1 MSTPRVLLV
10 EDDASI
16 RRFVALAFEGMDVEL
31 HEAATLAEARQRLGQ
46 QGPYRLVL
54 LDLMLPDGSGESL
67 LQHLHDEPPLR
78 AGARI
83 AVFSAGLPGTTA
95 QRLLSLGADEIIGKP
110 APLAQLL
117 TALDSALAAAP
128 AEDSTASAVAT
139 YFNGD
144 RKLFELYRASCRAQ
158 FALDRRAG
166 DQHLAQRDS
175 AALRR
180 LAHSLKTV
188 LLTLGH
194 DADSAT
200 ARQLERDAEAGNEP
214 AMRLGWSRLAT
225 ALDRLAQPPEGA

>member
-1 MSTPRVLLV
+1 MNTPRVLLV

-31 HEAATLAEARQRLGQ
+31 HEAATLAQARERLREG
-46 QGPYRLVL
+46 GPFRLLL

-67 LQHLHDEPPLR
+67 LQLLRDEPALR

-95 QRLLSLGADEIIGKP
+95 QRLLSLGADEIVGKP

-117 TALDSALAAAP
+117 TALDSALATAP
-128 AEDSTASAVAT
+128 AEDSTAAAVAT

-144 RKLFELYRASCRAQ
+144 RKLFELYQASCRAQ
-158 FALDRRAG
+158 FALDRRNG
-166 DQHLAQRDS
+166 DERLAQGDW

-194 DADSAT
+194 EADSAT
-200 ARQLERDAEAGNEP
+200 ARQLEHDAEAGNEP
-214 AMRLGWSRLAT
+214 AARLGWSRLAA
-225 ALDRLAQPPEGA
+225 ALDRLAQPPGAA